1 MELLLFHL
9 LTQIYL
15 YPHYIISKNLITLI
29 RKSYGLFQV
38 EEIPEH
44 SSPFM
49 IANDLDSDLVEVL
62 PAIHALTGCDT
73 ASKVGKKVELSGK
86 ELIVTNYCMH
96 LAGIH

>member
-9 LTQIYL
+9 LTHIFV
-15 YPHYIISKNLITLI
+15 STLHH
-29 RKSYGLFQV
+29 FQKLNYFDP
-38 EEIPEH
+38 EELWFV
-44 SSPFM
+44 SSRGNSRTFFP
-49 IANDLDSDLVEVL
+49 IHDLANDLDSDLVEVL